1 MYKLIRILFSLITLF
16 FLVSYAGTAFSQEIV
31 VYSARKEHLIKPV
44 FELYKKETG
53 VQIKY
58 ITDKAPVLL
67 QRLKAEG
74 ENSPADL
81 LITVD
86 AGNLWHASKEG
97 VLQPVSSEILAS
109 NIPSHL
115 RDPDNK
121 WFGLSLRA
129 RTIVY
134 SIKRVQT
141 GELTTYEDLS
151 KPDWKERLV
160 LRTSKKVYNQSLVAM
175 LIEKHGEDA
184 TAEIVKG
191 WVGNL
196 AAPPFSNDTKVME
209 AIIAGQGD
217 VGIVNTYYYGRLAKK
232 DPTIPIALFWPN
244 QSSGGVHVNVSGAG
258 VVSASKNKAAAVAF
272 LEWLSAKKAQ
282 QIFADVNMEYPVN
295 PNVSV
300 NPIVASWGSFKQN
313 KINLKNAGEN
323 QAAAIQL
330 MDRAGY
336 K

>member
-1 MYKLIRILFSLITLF
+1 MSKPIQTLF
-16 FLVSYAGTAFSQEIV
+16 FSISLFLLISYTGTAFSQEII
-31 VYSARKEHLIKPV
+31 VYSARKEHLIEPV
-44 FELYKKETG
+44 FELYTKETG
-53 VQIKY
+53 VRIKY

-67 QRLKAEG
+67 QRIKAEG
-74 ENSPADL
+74 ANTRADL

-86 AGNLWHASKEG
+86 AGNLWHAAIQG
-97 VLQPVSSEILAS
+97 ILQPVSSDLLTS

-115 RDPDNK
+115 RDPEHN

-134 SIKRVQT
+134 STKRVRSD
-141 GELTTYEDLS
+141 ELSTYEELS
-151 KPDWKERLV
+151 KSDWKGRLV

-175 LIEKHGEDA
+175 LIKEHGEDE
-184 TAEIVKG
+184 TIEIVKG

-217 VGIVNTYYYGRLAKK
+217 VGIVNTYYYGRLARK

-258 VVSASKNKAAAVAF
+258 VVAASKNKDAAVAF
-272 LEWLSAKKAQ
+272 LEWLSAEKAQ
-282 QIFADVNMEYPVN
+282 KIFADGNMEYPVN
-295 PNVSV
+295 PDVPI

-323 QAAAIQL
+323 QAAAIKL
-330 MDRAGY
+330 MDRVGY

>member
-1 MYKLIRILFSLITLF
+1 MNKQIQILFFSILLF
-16 FLVSYAGTAFSQEIV
+16 LLASYTGTAFSQEII

-44 FELYKKETG
+44 FELYTKETG
-53 VQIKY
+53 VRIKY

-67 QRLKAEG
+67 QRIKAEG
-74 ENSPADL
+74 ENTPADL

-86 AGNLWHASKEG
+86 AGNLWHAAKQG
-97 VLQPVSSEILAS
+97 VLQPIPSEILIS

-115 RDPDNK
+115 RDPEHK

-134 SIKRVQT
+134 STKRVQPV
-141 GELTTYEDLS
+141 ELSTYEELS
-151 KPDWKERLV
+151 KSAWEKRLV

-175 LIEKHGEDA
+175 LIKEHGEDE
-184 TAEIVKG
+184 TIKIVKG

-217 VGIVNTYYYGRLAKK
+217 VGIVNTYYFGRLAKK

-258 VVSASKNKAAAVAF
+258 VVAASKNKDAAVAF
-272 LEWLSAKKAQ
+272 LEWLSSEKAQ
-282 QIFADVNMEYPVN
+282 KIFADGNMEYPVN
-295 PNVSV
+295 PDVPV

-323 QAAAIQL
+323 QAAAIKL
-330 MDRAGY
+330 MDRVGY